1 MTVIFYTFRHTN
13 HRPSKFTLYG
23 KALFSVLAPISRK
36 SQKPENHEDFGSK
49 ALSPQLWYVNRRS
62 ISKAMFIGT
71 FWGMLPIPLHTLL
84 IVFTILIFEA
94 NLPIGLLLAWIMNPL
109 TIVPILIFAFW
120 IGSKIYQVNM
130 INKEMLLGVFHQ
142 IMNWIK
148 NFGHG
153 HIDFSLAKILVTGLF
168 IEALFFAIL
177 FFTLTRISWRLSVIK
192 KWRNRNATPP
202 L

>member
-1 MTVIFYTFRHTN
+1 MAKHFFQSWL
-13 HRPSKFTLYG
+13 PS
-23 KALFSVLAPISRK
+23 
-36 SQKPENHEDFGSK
+36 PEKVKNLKIMKIFGSK